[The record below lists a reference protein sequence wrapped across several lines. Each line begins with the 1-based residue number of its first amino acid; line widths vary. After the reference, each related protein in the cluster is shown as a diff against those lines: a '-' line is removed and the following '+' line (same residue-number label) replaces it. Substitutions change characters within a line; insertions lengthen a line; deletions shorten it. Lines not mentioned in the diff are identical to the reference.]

1 MGYKCESILCTE
13 QLFLCSAA
21 TSVENAD
28 TSFIKDA
35 VHGLLNSRR
44 VLRASYAYGF
54 FLTGNKD
61 KRVIFESMQASVKA
75 IFNCVCKVIR
85 DVHCSL
91 IGSENSRHSINQSNV
106 TCSPAFSRASAV
118 CLFSLFSTAV
128 IPLFLL

>member
-1 MGYKCESILCTE
+1 MDFFFFISKCKSVLCTE
-13 QLFLCSAA
+13 QLYLCSAA

-28 TSFIKDA
+28 TSFIEDA

-61 KRVIFESMQASVKA
+61 KRLIFESMQASVKA

-91 IGSENSRHSINQSNV
+91 IGSENSRHSINQSNAKLKQIV

-118 CLFSLFSTAV
+118 CLFS
-128 IPLFLL
+128 

>member
-1 MGYKCESILCTE
+1 MSTLAVAAMETGKFSLLLSAIRPISLKRIFSFISECESILCTE

-28 TSFIKDA
+28 TSFIEDA

-75 IFNCVCKVIR
+75 IFNCVSKAIR
-85 DVHCSL
+85 
-91 IGSENSRHSINQSNV
+91 G
-106 TCSPAFSRASAV
+106 
-118 CLFSLFSTAV
+118 
-128 IPLFLL
+128 